1 MFVILIMI
9 ILSGK
14 MLLKMGFND
23 HIRGYFR
30 IIHKYYLDYVV
41 ISKTKLDSSF
51 PLAQCHSNN
60 YEVRARRDRNKNGD
74 GLIESVKKGF
84 I

>member
-14 MLLKMGFND
+14 MLLKMGYND

-41 ISKTKLDSSF
+41 ISRTKLDSSF
-51 PLAQCHSNN
+51 PLAQCHSNT
-60 YEVRARRDRNKNGD
+60 YEVRARRDRDKNGD